1 MGGAAADAQ
10 RAICAI
16 MPFLCI
22 MTVKRLGLHTL
33 LPHTFVLCLDASA
46 PCYIN
51 IKLLLVLQFVD
62 DLLDYTSS
70 SSTLG
75 KPALNDLKS
84 GLATAP
90 VLYAAQE
97 FPELKPMILR
107 KFKLDGDV
115 AAAQKLVF
123 RSQGIQMTR
132 DLAAEHAGL
141 AADAVR
147 FCTIS
152 TFCMCPHRFGPA
164 CNIWLSHNPVP

>member
-1 MGGAAADAQ
+1 ML
-10 RAICAI
+10 CAH
-16 MPFLCI
+16 
-22 MTVKRLGLHTL
+22 KSSQ
-33 LPHTFVLCLDASA
+33 CL
-46 PCYIN
+46 
-51 IKLLLVLQFVD
+51 LQFVD

-132 DLAAEHAGL
+132 NLAAEHAGL

-147 FCTIS
+147 LS
-152 TFCMCPHRFGPA
+152 QGPTAAA
-164 CNIWLSHNPVP
+164 CLTAVIPTVRLGQLQHLQHV

>member
-1 MGGAAADAQ
+1 M
-10 RAICAI
+10 
-16 MPFLCI
+16 
-22 MTVKRLGLHTL
+22 
-33 LPHTFVLCLDASA
+33 ASA
-46 PCYIN
+46 QGVLLTPYSSIN
-51 IKLLLVLQFVD
+51 TKILLSVQFVD
-62 DLLDYTSS
+62 DMLDFTSS

-115 AAAQKLVF
+115 TAAQKLVF

-147 FCTIS
+147 ILAPFLVQSSDSIQCSFLSSIPEMLSSIS
-152 TFCMCPHRFGPA
+152 ILNHCYRQ
-164 CNIWLSHNPVP
+164 NILNCLLDLEP